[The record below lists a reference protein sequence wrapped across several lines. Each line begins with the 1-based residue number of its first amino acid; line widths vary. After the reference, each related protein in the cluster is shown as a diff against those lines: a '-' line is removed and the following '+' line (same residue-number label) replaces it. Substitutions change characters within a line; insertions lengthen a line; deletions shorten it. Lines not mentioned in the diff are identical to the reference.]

1 MQLGTL
7 SRWLWLS
14 LIVDTLL
21 VVSRFW
27 YIASR
32 TVRLLPYRTAI
43 DWAREPDLIL
53 FAVLFLAGLFGIV
66 MAFSG
71 ECRPLVYWNVCYL
84 AVVVTADFSLSMDM
98 ASFISRFTIERSLLI
113 AAPVLAA
120 LGLCIDSQRRA
131 LPVGE

>member
-1 MQLGTL
+1 MQVRTL

-32 TVRLLPYRTAI
+32 TVRLLQYRTAI

-53 FAVLFLAGLFGIV
+53 LAVLFLAGFVGIL

-71 ECRPLVYWNVCYL
+71 ECRPLLYWNLCYL
-84 AVVVTADFSLSMDM
+84 AIVVSANFSLNMDM
-98 ASFISRFTIERSLLI
+98 ASFIARFTIGRSIVI

-120 LGLCIDSQRRA
+120 LA
-131 LPVGE
+131 LSSTTSKERS